1 VKVLM
6 VSKALVSAAYRQKL
20 VEIAKLG
27 IEVVAL
33 VPEEWKEGRGQRFE
47 PSSDAS
53 YRLITTPLR
62 FNGRFHLH
70 YYPGL
75 PTILR
80 RERPNLLHM
89 DEEPYNLA
97 TALAVRSACPQRIPA
112 VFFTWQNIYRRY
124 PAPFRHL
131 ESYVYRR
138 SALALA
144 GSSEAEDVLRR
155 KGFSGPVAVVPQFGV
170 DPVIYSPAHSPGRP
184 FTVGFFNRFIASKGP
199 LVALDAFASLPDDSR
214 LLMVGDGP
222 LRGEIERAV
231 AVRGLGDR
239 VLLRSR
245 VPSAQMP
252 ELLRSVDVSIL
263 PSRTTPSWKEQFGRV
278 LIEAMS
284 SGVPVVGSDSGEIPR
299 VIADAGIVIGEGDP
313 AQLGDALLRLYR
325 DPMLRKDLGER
336 GRRRVLEHYTHARI
350 AADTAAAYR
359 AVLSHAA

>member
-1 VKVLM
+1 
-6 VSKALVSAAYRQKL
+6 
-20 VEIAKLG
+20 
-27 IEVVAL
+27 
-33 VPEEWKEGRGQRFE
+33 
-47 PSSDAS
+47 
-53 YRLITTPLR
+53 
-62 FNGRFHLH
+62 
-70 YYPGL
+70 
-75 PTILR
+75 
-80 RERPNLLHM
+80 
-89 DEEPYNLA
+89 
-97 TALAVRSACPQRIPA
+97 
-112 VFFTWQNIYRRY
+112 
-124 PAPFRHL
+124 
-131 ESYVYRR
+131 
-138 SALALA
+138 
-144 GSSEAEDVLRR
+144 
-155 KGFSGPVAVVPQFGV
+155 
-170 DPVIYSPAHSPGRP
+170 
-184 FTVGFFNRFIASKGP
+184 VGFFNRFIASKGP